1 MAVGHRQFRE
11 LLSGG
16 DRRSIADSQRV
27 RTLIERRPARLQ
39 ALAALIGDPDAL
51 VVQRALDLLE
61 KFAHEHPQ
69 WVEPYKN
76 VFLGPLAESD
86 RWEIRLQIVRA
97 LPLFRWTRTQLRRVE
112 EILISNIAFPQT
124 FVRAWALD
132 SLATLSL
139 RSVRLAPLVMQRL
152 AEFEQSSSKALQ
164 ARARAIR
171 ERLIGPSRT
180 KSSTP
185 VRSSARRPERE
196 SRRQTRSPRPRA
208 RS

>member
-171 ERLIGPSRT
+171 ERLVGPSRT

>member
-171 ERLIGPSRT
+171 ERLVGPSRT
-180 KSSTP
+180 KSSTQ

>member
-97 LPLFRWTRTQLRRVE
+97 LPLFRWTRTQARRVE

-171 ERLIGPSRT
+171 ERLVGPSRT